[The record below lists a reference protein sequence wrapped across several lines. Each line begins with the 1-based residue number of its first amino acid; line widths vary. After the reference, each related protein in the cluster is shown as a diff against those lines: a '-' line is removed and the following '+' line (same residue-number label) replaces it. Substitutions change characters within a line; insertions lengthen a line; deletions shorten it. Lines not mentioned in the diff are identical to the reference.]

1 MTTMSIPLPGYGEAR
16 VSTRLPAFRRLVLST
31 GLALVTWSSKSSNR
45 STHEQQA
52 LRMQAETSRR
62 RAAEGFRYGIA
73 Q

>member
-1 MTTMSIPLPGYGEAR
+1 MTTMSIPVPGYGEER
-16 VSTRLPAFRRLVLST
+16 SSTRLPAFRRLVLTT
-31 GLALVTWSSKSSNR
+31 GLALVTWSAKPSNL

-52 LRMQAETSRR
+52 LRLQAETSRR